1 MQRKDISD
9 LHKLRYCHLV
19 TTSHQMPKKMR
30 DQAEQFA
37 VTPERVNNKATPV
50 WVKKENA
57 NYVRAKTG

>member
-50 WVKKENA
+50 
-57 NYVRAKTG
+57 